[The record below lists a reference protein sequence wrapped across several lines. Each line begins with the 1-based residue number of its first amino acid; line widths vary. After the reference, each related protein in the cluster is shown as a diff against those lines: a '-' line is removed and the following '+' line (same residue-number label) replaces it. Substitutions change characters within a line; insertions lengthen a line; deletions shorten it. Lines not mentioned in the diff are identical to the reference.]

1 MGYVK
6 LADVV
11 DLEEIREALE
21 YDAKPRFNL
30 CKGEEDATEKFWE
43 AIFGAKMVH
52 PEIEDDESEEEIDEP
67 F

>member
-11 DLEEIREALE
+11 DLEEIRETLE

-43 AIFGAKMVH
+43 AIYGAKIIH
-52 PEIEDDESEEEIDEP
+52 SEIEQDDEEEKTDEED
-67 F
+67 

>member
-6 LADVV
+6 LADIV
-11 DLEEIREALE
+11 DLEEIRDALE

-30 CKGEEDATEKFWE
+30 CKGEEDAIDKFWE
-43 AIFGAKMVH
+43 AVFAPKILH
-52 PEIEDDESEEEIDEP
+52 PEIEQDEETDELP